1 MIEGMIGAVFVL
13 SSFVGG
19 YFFRKHEEKALV
31 PKQDIEQ
38 ERQLPPEI
46 ENQINNIWK
55 AWE

>member
-1 MIEGMIGAVFVL
+1 MIEGMIGAIFVL

-19 YFFRKHEEKALV
+19 YFFRKHEEKTHV

-46 ENQINNIWK
+46 ENQINNIWN
-55 AWE
+55 AWK